1 MSLIIED
8 KNALDSLANAIIGAN
23 GSVDKTSAT
32 KGELTDII
40 NGIIPLKS
48 KFASGVFTPSE
59 DITTQNS
66 PRINFA
72 LGNDENGIPI
82 KPNVIIAYQPFALTS
97 PTPVNATCYRIY
109 TYGTALA
116 NPVTYPTVTLWNY
129 SLNRKLE
136 PTSGGNYY
144 TGSSQSGTSVT
155 DIEDD
160 DYIFDKR
167 GFKLQPINDTYPFLK
182 EHPIVWMQIK
192 LADELKNKEGE

>member
-1 MSLIIED
+1 MSLIIEN

-40 NGIIPLKS
+40 SEIIPLKS

-59 DITTQNS
+59 NITTQNS

-82 KPNVIIAYQPFALTS
+82 KPNVIIAYQPFTLTD
-97 PTPVNATCYRIY
+97 PTPVSASCYRIY

-116 NPVTYPTVTLWNY
+116 NPVNYPTITLWNCLLY
-129 SLNRKLE
+129 RKLE
-136 PTSGGNYY
+136 PSSGGTYY
-144 TGSSQSGTSVT
+144 TGAGQNAVSVS
-155 DIEDD
+155 DGED
-160 DYIFDKR
+160 DYIFNKT
-167 GFKLQPINDTYPFLK
+167 GFKLQSLSDNYPFLAG
-182 EHPIVWMQIK
+182 HPIVWMQIK
-192 LADELKNKEGE
+192 F

>member
-48 KFASGVFTPSE
+48 KFASGVFTPTE
-59 DITTQNS
+59 NITAQNS

-82 KPNVIIAYQPFALTS
+82 KPNVIIAYQPFALTD

-109 TYGTALA
+109 TYGIAIF
-116 NPVTYPTVTLWNY
+116 NPVTYPEAILWNY
-129 SLNRKLE
+129 SLHRRLE
-136 PTSGGNYY
+136 ISSSGTY
-144 TGSSQSGTSVT
+144 TGSYQNASDVSDTQDGN
-155 DIEDD
+155 
-160 DYIFDKR
+160 YIFGKN
-167 GFKLQPINDTYPFLK
+167 GFKLQPVNDNYPFLAG
-182 EHPIVWMQIK
+182 HPIVWLQIK
-192 LADELKNKEGE
+192 F

>member
-32 KGELTDII
+32 KGELTKII
-40 NGIIPLKS
+40 NEIIPLKS

-59 DITTQNS
+59 DITSNNS

-82 KPNVIIAYQPFALTS
+82 KPNVIIAYQPFALTD

-109 TYGTALA
+109 TYGTTLV
-116 NPVTYPTVTLWNY
+116 NPVTYPTITLWNY
-129 SLNRKLE
+129 SLFRKLE
-136 PTSGGNYY
+136 PASGGIYY
-144 TGSSQSGTSVT
+144 TGAVQNGSTTSDT
-155 DIEDD
+155 EDST
-160 DYIFDKR
+160 YLFNKN
-167 GFKLQPINDTYPFLK
+167 GFKLQPNIDNYPFLAK
-182 EHPIVWMQIK
+182 KPIVWLQIK
-192 LADELKNKEGE
+192 F

>member
-8 KNALDSLANAIIGAN
+8 KTALDSLANAIIGAN

-59 DITTQNS
+59 NITTQNS

-82 KPNVIIAYQPFALTS
+82 KPNVIIAYQPFALTD

-109 TYGTALA
+109 SYGTAIL
-116 NPVTYPTVTLWNY
+116 NPITYPEVNLWNY
-129 SLNRKLE
+129 TLFRKLK
-136 PTSGGNYY
+136 PASGNIYY
-144 TGSSQSGTSVT
+144 TGGIQNGTSVSDT
-155 DIEDD
+155 EDGA
-160 DYIFDKR
+160 YIFGKN
-167 GFKLQPINDTYPFLK
+167 GFKLQPNKDDYPFLAG
-182 EHPIVWMQIK
+182 HPIVWLQIK
-192 LADELKNKEGE
+192 F

>member
-32 KGELTDII
+32 KGELADII
-40 NGIIPLKS
+40 DGIIPLKS

-59 DITTQNS
+59 NITTQNS

-82 KPNVIIAYQPFALTS
+82 KPNVIIAYQPFVLTD

-109 TYGTALA
+109 TYGIAIF
-116 NPVTYPTVTLWNY
+116 NPVTYPGATLWNY
-129 SLNRKLE
+129 AIQRRLE
-136 PTSGGNYY
+136 PSSSGIY
-144 TGSSQSGTSVT
+144 TGSYQNGTNTT
-155 DIEDD
+155 DIEHDGF
-160 DYIFDKR
+160 IFDKR
-167 GFKLQPINDTYPFLK
+167 GFKLQPVNDTYPFIAK
-182 EHPIVWMQIK
+182 KHIVWFQIK
-192 LADELKNKEGE
+192 F

>member
-59 DITTQNS
+59 NITTKNA

-72 LGNDENGIPI
+72 LGNNEKGIPI
-82 KPNVIIAYQPFALTS
+82 KPNVVIAYQPFTLTD

-109 TYGTALA
+109 TYGSAIV
-116 NPVTYPTVTLWNY
+116 NPVTYPTVKLWNY
-129 SLNRKLE
+129 SLIRKLE
-136 PTSGGNYY
+136 ASTGGIYY
-144 TGSSQSGTSVT
+144 TGSTQNGSTASDTEDSTYLFGKSG
-155 DIEDD
+155 
-160 DYIFDKR
+160 FL
-167 GFKLQPINDTYPFLK
+167 LQPHKDDYPFLAG
-182 EHPIVWMQIK
+182 HTIVWLQIK
-192 LADELKNKEGE
+192 F

>member
-8 KNALDSLANAIIGAN
+8 KSVLDSLANAIIGAN

-48 KFASGVFTPSE
+48 KFASGIFTPTE
-59 DITTQNS
+59 NITAKNP

-82 KPNVIIAYQPFALTS
+82 KPNVIIAYQPFALTD

-109 TYGTALA
+109 TYGTTLV
-116 NPVTYPTVTLWNY
+116 NPITYPTITLWNY
-129 SLNRKLE
+129 TLFRKLE
-136 PTSGGNYY
+136 PNPGGTYY
-144 TGSSQSGTSVT
+144 TGAIQNGSTVSDT
-155 DIEDD
+155 EDG
-160 DYIFDKR
+160 DYMFGKN
-167 GFKLQPINDTYPFLK
+167 GFKLQPNNDTYPFLAV
-182 EHPIVWMQIK
+182 HPIVWLQIK
-192 LADELKNKEGE
+192 F

>member
-8 KNALDSLANAIIGAN
+8 KTALDSLANAIIGAN

-59 DITTQNS
+59 NITTQNS

-72 LGNDENGIPI
+72 LGDDEKGIPI
-82 KPNVIIAYQPFALTS
+82 KPNIVIAYQPFSLTD

-109 TYGTALA
+109 TYGTAIV
-116 NPVTYPTVTLWNY
+116 NPVTYPSIILWNY
-129 SLNRKLE
+129 SLLRKLE
-136 PTSGGNYY
+136 VPSGSIYY
-144 TGSSQSGTSVT
+144 TGSTQNGSNVSDTENGT
-155 DIEDD
+155 
-160 DYIFDKR
+160 YIFGKN
-167 GFKLQPINDTYPFLK
+167 GFILQPHKDDYPFLAG
-182 EHPIVWMQIK
+182 HPIVWLQIK
-192 LADELKNKEGE
+192 F

>member
-8 KNALDSLANAIIGAN
+8 KTSLDSLANAIIGAN

-82 KPNVIIAYQPFALTS
+82 KPNVIIAYQPFALTD

-109 TYGTALA
+109 TYGTAIA
-116 NPVTYPTVTLWNY
+116 NPVNYPTVTLWNY

-136 PTSGGNYY
+136 PSSGGNYY
-144 TGSSQSGTSVT
+144 TGSSQSATSVT
-155 DIEDD
+155 DTEDD
-160 DYIFDKR
+160 YMFNKT
-167 GFKLQPINDTYPFLK
+167 GFKLQPINDTYPFLAG
-182 EHPIVWMQIK
+182 HPIVWLQIK
-192 LADELKNKEGE
+192 F

>member
-8 KNALDSLANAIIGAN
+8 KTSLDSLANAIIGAN

-32 KGELTDII
+32 KDELTDII

-82 KPNVIIAYQPFALTS
+82 KPNVIIAYQPFALTD
-97 PTPVNATCYRIY
+97 PTPVDAICYRIY

-116 NPVTYPTVTLWNY
+116 NPVTYPTITLWNCA
-129 SLNRKLE
+129 LFRKLE
-136 PTSGGNYY
+136 PESGKVYY
-144 TGSSQSGTSVT
+144 TGSNQNGASVSDTEDGT
-155 DIEDD
+155 
-160 DYIFDKR
+160 YIFGKN
-167 GFKLQPINDTYPFLK
+167 GFKLQPNSDTYPFLAG
-182 EHPIVWMQIK
+182 HPIVWIQIK
-192 LADELKNKEGE
+192 F

>member
-8 KNALDSLANAIIGAN
+8 KTSLDSLANAIIGAN

-59 DITTQNS
+59 NITTQNS

-82 KPNVIIAYQPFALTS
+82 KPNVVIAYQPFALTD
-97 PTPVNATCYRIY
+97 PTPVNASCYRIY
-109 TYGTALA
+109 TYGTALT

-129 SLNRKLE
+129 SLYRKLE
-136 PTSGGNYY
+136 PSSGGIYY
-144 TGSSQSGTSVT
+144 TGAGQNGSSVT
-155 DIEDD
+155 DIEDE
-160 DYIFDKR
+160 YIFDKR
-167 GFKLQPINDTYPFLK
+167 GFKLQPIKDEYPFLAG
-182 EHPIVWMQIK
+182 HPIVWLQIK
-192 LADELKNKEGE
+192 F